1 MARSAARLSMVP
13 GLARFAGGSGLGRGV
28 GGARGAPGARA
39 ANEPGLVPRQ
49 PGLAL
54 PRGLAQP
61 GFPGGLWRPG
71 ATGSGTWRPALTP
84 AASTVAPADGPT
96 AAPPGGPTAAP
107 AGGPAAASSSW
118 RAPQTPHPGIPHRA
132 LGALSLARPPARPA
146 GRGHA
151 KPGRPRVPP
160 ADAPPP

>member
-13 GLARFAGGSGLGRGV
+13 GIARFAGVSGLVLGLAGALATPAAAAGPPGP
-28 GGARGAPGARA
+28 GGPVSHQPGLVSHQ
-39 ANEPGLVPRQ
+39 PGLVPRQ

-54 PRGLAQP
+54 PRRLAQP

-96 AAPPGGPTAAP
+96 AAP
-107 AGGPAAASSSW
+107 AGGPAAAGSPW
-118 RAPQTPHPGIPHRA
+118 RAQQTPNPVIR
-132 LGALSLARPPARPA
+132 
-146 GRGHA
+146 
-151 KPGRPRVPP
+151 
-160 ADAPPP
+160 

>member
-13 GLARFAGGSGLGRGV
+13 GIARFAGVSGLVLGLAGALATPAAAAGPPGP
-28 GGARGAPGARA
+28 GGP
-39 ANEPGLVPRQ
+39 VSRQ

-71 ATGSGTWRPALTP
+71 ATGSGTWRSALTP

-118 RAPQTPHPGIPHRA
+118 RAQQTPNPVIRNGVLDAISCASPGTC
-132 LGALSLARPPARPA
+132 LAVGGYENR
-146 GRGHA
+146 
-151 KPGRPRVPP
+151 
-160 ADAPPP
+160 D